1 MFLNLYN
8 YIVHLVIG
16 IDLNWP
22 GLLSNPLDLN
32 WPVLLSNPLDFINT
46 IFEMKLNNRT
56 QVKSALQL
64 FIRHD
69 ITNYFQ
75 AYEFMA
81 KCTRYNILVDFDLI
95 NSGYSLIWS

>member
-1 MFLNLYN
+1 
-8 YIVHLVIG
+8 
-16 IDLNWP
+16 
-22 GLLSNPLDLN
+22 
-32 WPVLLSNPLDFINT
+32 
-46 IFEMKLNNRT
+46 MKLNNKT